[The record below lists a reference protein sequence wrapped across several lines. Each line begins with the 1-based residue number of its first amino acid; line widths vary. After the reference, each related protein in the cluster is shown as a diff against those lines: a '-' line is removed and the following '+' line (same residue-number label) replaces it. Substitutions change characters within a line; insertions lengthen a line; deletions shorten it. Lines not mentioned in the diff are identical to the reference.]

1 MPDAF
6 FSSTK
11 SKPRKRKRDLSS
23 SKPSSSKQTNGKAK
37 RAKRDEELSDSDA
50 GEAGGIDDMD
60 LRADEIDPGESGDED
75 IGETPAEKRLR
86 LARMVLEDRRKELGE
101 YF

>member
-1 MPDAF
+1 M
-6 FSSTK
+6 
-11 SKPRKRKRDLSS
+11 
-23 SKPSSSKQTNGKAK
+23 K

-60 LRADEIDPGESGDED
+60 LRADDIDPGESGDED
-75 IGETPAEKRLR
+75 AEETPAEKRLR

-101 YF
+101 LI